1 MEKKRFEG
9 LLVDAAR
16 GDAWSMVEVGV
27 CYHNGSGVGK
37 NLTKAVSWWEKAAM
51 TDDERWAKD
60 ACNCLINYYDK
71 NELDKT
77 VLWAERLYELGDSK
91 ALRKVAGTLCVREE
105 HDALKGFSIYMHL
118 YEREK
123 EKFGSEDEKVKSLSN
138 ELYEHYCLRKNIGD
152 YLTDEI
158 DAFVKDNCEV
168 FDEDGEKIDGVM
180 KPRSKLSVH
189 KKKFVG
195 CFQFLLYFAMAVFF
209 IVMKI
214 RQCEAEKK
222 LLDMPPRVV
231 FFTYD
236 GFRHI
241 EQHRANSIMN
251 VDEPIENWD
260 TLENACFYY
269 YNMWEKPIKVY
280 MLGVG
285 ADSEPFIDSMN
296 LIPYRYVRVKGVPSE
311 YLNLNKTIDSLER
324 VRRKVKRGASI
335 DFIDGKVIVKD
346 DYEKNLKKRKALD
359 NAIDSLRRSVFV
371 KPSLHDEDS
380 YFAVLYE
387 MVEENR

>member
-1 MEKKRFEG
+1 MEKKRFED
-9 LLVDAAR
+9 LLVDAER

-77 VLWAERLYELGDSK
+77 VRWAERLYELGDSK
-91 ALRKVAGTLCVREE
+91 ALRKVAGTLCDREE
-105 HDALKGFSIYMHL
+105 HDAMKGFSIYMHL

-231 FFTYD
+231 YFTYD
-236 GFRHI
+236 GFSHI

-269 YNMWEKPIKVY
+269 YNTWEKPIKVY

-324 VRRKVKRGASI
+324 VRRKVKLGASI

-346 DYEKNLKKRKALD
+346 DFEKNLKKREVLD

>member
-1 MEKKRFEG
+1 MFTG
-9 LLVDAAR
+9 QQ
-16 GDAWSMVEVGV
+16 
-27 CYHNGSGVGK
+27 Y
-37 NLTKAVSWWEKAAM
+37 
-51 TDDERWAKD
+51 
-60 ACNCLINYYDK
+60 
-71 NELDKT
+71 
-77 VLWAERLYELGDSK
+77 
-91 ALRKVAGTLCVREE
+91 
-105 HDALKGFSIYMHL
+105 
-118 YEREK
+118 
-123 EKFGSEDEKVKSLSN
+123 
-138 ELYEHYCLRKNIGD
+138 LRKNIGD

-231 FFTYD
+231 YFTYD

-269 YNMWEKPIKVY
+269 YNTWEKPIKVY

-296 LIPYRYVRVKGVPSE
+296 LTPYRYVRVKGVPSE
-311 YLNLNKTIDSLER
+311 YFNLNKTIDSLER
-324 VRRKVKRGASI
+324 VRRKVKLGASI

-346 DYEKNLKKRKALD
+346 DYEKKLKKRKVLD

>member
-1 MEKKRFEG
+1 MEKKRFED
-9 LLVDAAR
+9 LLVDAEH

-37 NLTKAVSWWEKAAM
+37 NLTKAISWWEKAAM

-105 HDALKGFSIYMHL
+105 HDALKGFSIYMRL

-168 FDEDGEKIDGVM
+168 FDEDGEKIDGVL

-231 FFTYD
+231 YFTYD

-251 VDEPIENWD
+251 FDEPIENRD

-269 YNMWEKPIKVY
+269 YNTWEKPIKVY

-296 LIPYRYVRVKGVPSE
+296 FIPYRYVRVKGVPSE
-311 YLNLNKTIDSLER
+311 YFNLNKTIDSLKR
-324 VRRKVKRGASI
+324 VRRKVKLGASI

-346 DYEKNLKKRKALD
+346 DYEKNLKKREALD

>member
-9 LLVDAAR
+9 LLVDAER

-37 NLTKAVSWWEKAAM
+37 NLTKAISWWEKAAM

-77 VLWAERLYELGDSK
+77 VRWAERLYELGDSK

-105 HDALKGFSIYMHL
+105 HDALKGFSIYMRL

-168 FDEDGEKIDGVM
+168 FDEDGEKIDGVL

-231 FFTYD
+231 YFTYD
-236 GFRHI
+236 GFRSI

-311 YLNLNKTIDSLER
+311 YFNLNKTIDSLER

-359 NAIDSLRRSVFV
+359 NAIDSLRKSVFV
-371 KPSLHDEDS
+371 KPSLYDEDS
-380 YFAVLYE
+380 YFAVVYE

>member
-1 MEKKRFEG
+1 M
-9 LLVDAAR
+9 
-16 GDAWSMVEVGV
+16 
-27 CYHNGSGVGK
+27 
-37 NLTKAVSWWEKAAM
+37 
-51 TDDERWAKD
+51 
-60 ACNCLINYYDK
+60 
-71 NELDKT
+71 
-77 VLWAERLYELGDSK
+77 
-91 ALRKVAGTLCVREE
+91 
-105 HDALKGFSIYMHL
+105 KGFSIYMHL

-195 CFQFLLYFAMAVFF
+195 CFQFLLYFTMAVFF

-231 FFTYD
+231 YFTYD
-236 GFRHI
+236 GFSSV

-269 YNMWEKPIKVY
+269 YNKWEKPIKVY

-296 LIPYRYVRVKGVPSE
+296 LTPYRYVRVKGVPSE
-311 YLNLNKTIDSLER
+311 YFNLNKTIDSLKR
-324 VRRKVKRGASI
+324 VRRKVKPGASI

>member
-1 MEKKRFEG
+1 MEKKRFED
-9 LLVDAAR
+9 LMVDAER

-77 VLWAERLYELGDSK
+77 VRWAERLYELGDSK
-91 ALRKVAGTLCVREE
+91 ALRKVAGTLCDREE
-105 HDALKGFSIYMHL
+105 HDAMKGFSIYMQL

-123 EKFGSEDEKVKSLSN
+123 EKFGSEDEKVKSLSD
-138 ELYEHYCLRKNIGD
+138 ELYEHYCLRKNLGD

-231 FFTYD
+231 YFTYD
-236 GFRHI
+236 GFSSVG
-241 EQHRANSIMN
+241 QHRANSIMN

-269 YNMWEKPIKVY
+269 YNKWEKPIKVY

-311 YLNLNKTIDSLER
+311 YFNLNKTIDSLER
-324 VRRKVKRGASI
+324 VRRKVKLGASI

-346 DYEKNLKKRKALD
+346 DYEKNLKKREVLD